1 MRAGLIIARDGS
13 DIEHENKYDS
23 RLTKLTLDPDADPVH
38 FDVITL
44 SGGTKWT
51 ISPSDTTLHEE
62 ALFRVKHNLPFKPQF
77 SAYFYTVGLTS
88 TLVSQALKGM
98 YAINQSLMVFNAVS
112 LGDEWVEADAD
123 NQYFYIYHRARATG
137 YGTDPWTTEGSNF
150 TYRIRY
156 FIFNQPGYMY
166 VDGDTQRA
174 Q

>member
-1 MRAGLIIARDGS
+1 MKAGLLIARDGS

-23 RLTKLTLDPDADPVH
+23 RLTKLTVDPDAVPTH

-51 ISPSDTTLHEE
+51 ISVGNTALYEE
-62 ALFRVKHNLPFKPQF
+62 VLLRVKHNLPFKPQF
-77 SAYFYTVGLTS
+77 SAYFYTTQLNS
-88 TLVSQALKGM
+88 TLMSQSLKAM
-98 YAINQSLMVFNAVS
+98 YTINQSLMVFNAIS
-112 LGDEWVEADAD
+112 LGDEWVEAEAD
-123 NQYFYIYHRARATG
+123 NQYFYIYHRARGTG
-137 YGTDPWTTEGSNF
+137 YGVDPWVTEGSNYQF
-150 TYRIRY
+150 RIRY